1 MENSSEPEKLELEV
15 LSLASLQE
23 PDVLRMASL
32 QEPEVL
38 SLASL
43 EEPEVLSLASLQE
56 PEVQVPRGPEKLRLI
71 LVGKTGA
78 GKSSAGNTLLGGGA
92 FFHTSCR
99 PHADTQCWKVRAG
112 SMEGRPLTLV
122 DTPGLGSPDGAGGT
136 VKEEVI
142 CGLEGV
148 APGPHAFLLVLQVGR
163 FTREEKAMVQRL
175 QKWFGNQM
183 FSHTVILFT
192 HGDDL
197 DQGMD
202 IWEHINANSDLRE
215 LVELCR
221 KRVHVV
227 DNMHWNERSTTND
240 DELKVELLLRLM
252 DVKGNVSIH
261 PAQME
266 SLLQAVARSEI
277 TTGSSVNLGETR
289 DSAAE
294 DCDGAQSRNNRAQIR
309 GLIRT
314 VDKMVKGSG
323 YYTPGDPCCIL

>member
-1 MENSSEPEKLELEV
+1 
-15 LSLASLQE
+15 
-23 PDVLRMASL
+23 
-32 QEPEVL
+32 
-38 SLASL
+38 
-43 EEPEVLSLASLQE
+43 
-56 PEVQVPRGPEKLRLI
+56 
-71 LVGKTGA
+71 
-78 GKSSAGNTLLGGGA
+78 
-92 FFHTSCR
+92 
-99 PHADTQCWKVRAG
+99 
-112 SMEGRPLTLV
+112 MEGRPLTLV
-122 DTPGLGSPDGAGGT
+122 DTPGLGSSDGADRT

-142 CGLEGV
+142 SGLEGV
-148 APGPHAFLLVLQVGR
+148 SPGPHAFLLVLRVGR
-163 FTREEKAMVQRL
+163 FTREEKAVVVRL

-227 DNMHWNERSTTND
+227 DNMYWNELSSTND
-240 DELKVELLLRLM
+240 DALKVELLLRLM
-252 DVKGNVSIH
+252 DLKGNVSVG

-266 SLLQAVARSEI
+266 SLLNAVARSEI

-289 DSAAE
+289 ASAGE
-294 DCDGAQSRNNRAQIR
+294 DCDGARSRNNRAQIR

-314 VDKMVKGSG
+314 VDKMVKESG
-323 YYTPGDPCCIL
+323 CYTRGDRCCIL